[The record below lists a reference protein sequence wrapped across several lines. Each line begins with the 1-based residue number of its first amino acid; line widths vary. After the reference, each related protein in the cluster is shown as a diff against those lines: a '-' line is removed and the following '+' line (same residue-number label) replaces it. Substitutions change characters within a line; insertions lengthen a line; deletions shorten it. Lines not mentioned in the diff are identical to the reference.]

1 MCIGSGQPLCP
12 VHRVRRVH
20 STRVLG
26 KRHSVANLWLYI
38 YICIHT
44 HDMCTHVHRRTHVFH
59 WNRKG
64 IRRARNSWASLSGSS
79 SICRWTHEVR
89 PCRAGTLYLPAST
102 PPKTQMCTN
111 LSNNPSIFFCPLMT
125 GPSSCSS
132 NLRTSYYARL
142 LCEVR
147 ERGERLRIGERL
159 GAWKFEENELGK

>member
-1 MCIGSGQPLCP
+1 M
-12 VHRVRRVH
+12 VV
-20 STRVLG
+20 
-26 KRHSVANLWLYI
+26 

-44 HDMCTHVHRRTHVFH
+44 HTHDTCTHVYRRTHVFH

-111 LSNNPSIFFCPLMT
+111 LWNNPSIFFCSLT
-125 GPSSCSS
+125 GPCSS

-147 ERGERLRIGERL
+147 ERGLREKDLACENLRRMDWENRLNNVLIYCAFVDYLKGTIIC
-159 GAWKFEENELGK
+159 W